1 MRLNPTD
8 FDRLLNGLGQNF
20 TLRKAF
26 ACPCVNPHSGA
37 AKPNCPFCEGK
48 GRQWTAGVDGKAA
61 VVSRNAM
68 RKVVDIGFMDAG
80 DMMISIPSDSPIYQ
94 IGQFDRVLTRNRT
107 EPFSK
112 NMVRGQNDVLKLPV
126 LLIERAYW
134 IDKTGQM
141 VEAEPPTVGADGVLS
156 WRANAPP
163 MGTTYSLTGRQQQ
176 EYFVYQEMPFD
187 RPMHFGSTLPRRVIL
202 RRFDLLGR

>member
-1 MRLNPTD
+1 MRLNPTE
-8 FDRLLNGLGQNF
+8 FNQLLNGLGQHF

-26 ACPCVNPHSGA
+26 ACPCVNPNSGA
-37 AKPNCPFCEGK
+37 AKLNCPFCDGK

-61 VVSRNAM
+61 VVSRDAM
-68 RKVVDIGFMDAG
+68 RKVVDIGLMDEG

-94 IGQFDRVLTRNRT
+94 IGQFDRVVTRNRT

-126 LLIERAYW
+126 LLIERACW
-134 IDKTGQM
+134 IDKSGQM

-187 RPMHFGSTLPRRVIL
+187 RPMHFGSTLPRKVIL